1 MLVHATCH
9 ARPGVGAC
17 MAECCCMHPP
27 CIKLQVCIRHATTF
41 KLERVCKNMATDQK
55 TKEGAQTTRHTY
67 LGRVLFCQEQ
77 APWRVLNAT
86 QTCWS
91 GNQQQR
97 EGKKKHTHEW
107 L

>member
-1 MLVHATCH
+1 
-9 ARPGVGAC
+9 
-17 MAECCCMHPP
+17 
-27 CIKLQVCIRHATTF
+27 
-41 KLERVCKNMATDQK
+41 MATDQK